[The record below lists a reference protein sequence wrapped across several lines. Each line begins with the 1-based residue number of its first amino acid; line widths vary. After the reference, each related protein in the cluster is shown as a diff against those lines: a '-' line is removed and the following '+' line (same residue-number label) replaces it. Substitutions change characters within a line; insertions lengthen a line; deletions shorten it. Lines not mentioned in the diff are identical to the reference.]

1 MQEVSWEVGELEEM
15 LSTMQFRYSR
25 LEVQELLGPGHSGE
39 GSGIWKLFKRIE
51 I

>member
-1 MQEVSWEVGELEEM
+1 M

-25 LEVQELLGPGHSGE
+25 LEVQELLEPGHSGE
-39 GSGIWKLFKRIE
+39 GSAMWKLFKKIE